1 MNPDELLDYYLG
13 PTGIPDRLRLVNE
26 FLNPIVAIRDAQRQA
41 IRAANPDLDPR
52 ERLAAGASSALTT
65 GLMGIPALMANR
77 GYMPSAEALGEI
89 LTGIGAS
96 SPTVQ
101 AGVQEAIARFNQPGP
116 MPTLYSNPIP
126 GLGDNGG
133 PPLDPRPPEL
143 GSRTLRAVQELPQ
156 ERGTYQQLRQAL
168 VRSAG
173 GDPAEREIFFTGMDQ
188 MFDPQQQVTRQEL
201 EDYLAR
207 TTPMFRTTEDRASGV
222 VGERANRYDLLEAAR
237 QVYPNTD
244 EGRSMYDDLVQQY
257 ADRYGLN
264 PHDNATVMEALE
276 EEFEDLV
283 MGDLYRMD
291 DDELASVAGVSPGFD
306 PRATQYSDYFTE
318 GMSDYRERRYGFTN
332 PGAIGS
338 DPAGPLRGYRSAASH
353 FDDEFTPFLHT
364 RTATASAMG
373 GRDNAYHIGE
383 IQSDLGQF
391 LQRGVPTVPETPEMS
406 AYMRLANL
414 RELPPAQWRQI
425 MREGMPGRE
434 DWYESTFRL
443 PGWEGPDP
451 GQGEFLVAADN
462 ILSRARRNFELSEMY
477 ARDEVTALSQP
488 SDLYRDRLRERLP
501 EDWLGFDSPSSAV
514 AALIGELRAGRSPE
528 EIAGNWDLADDAPIM
543 SLIRNASDRG
553 VFNGEA
559 ATNLNAARQHLYNLQ
574 TQRRQLG
581 DNNAASIRFFIDT
594 DIDPRFEDRLNAGE
608 FFSDQ
613 ELYQIMR
620 ETTPRQASAI
630 FARQELMRRGINPTV
645 VRDLSGMGSVMEAGT
660 RSAQPF
666 IESTNQWVDYALRQ
680 ELFEAAVEG
689 RPYVTLSNPQMVR
702 RMTGGSEEGQSEFYG
717 SIVPNRLRHLLR
729 RLDRNAQIT
738 SSPDEFQSNAE
749 MILGPGFV
757 DLPTGREEV
766 LTVRMTPELR
776 QRILGDEEQGYRG
789 LTTFLRPE
797 TAVLGGA
804 LASGA
809 FMGQDEGPQ

>member
-126 GLGDNGG
+126 GLGANTTADDLLG
-133 PPLDPRPPEL
+133 L
-143 GSRTLRAVQELPQ
+143 GSRTLRAVRELPQ

-222 VGERANRYDLLEAAR
+222 VGERADRYDLLDAAAS
-237 QVYPNTD
+237 VYPHTD
-244 EGRSMYDDLVQQY
+244 AGRARYDELVQEY

-264 PHDNATVMEALE
+264 PHDNATVMEALNE
-276 EEFEDLV
+276 ELVTRLRNDLFH
-283 MGDLYRMD
+283 MD
-291 DDELASVAGVSPGFD
+291 DDELAAVAGVSPGFD

-338 DPAGPLRGYRSAASH
+338 DPGSRPRGYSSAASH

-383 IQSDLGQF
+383 IQSDLGQ
-391 LQRGVPTVPETPEMS
+391 LVQRGVSAVPETPEMA
-406 AYMRLANL
+406 AYGRLANL

-434 DWYESTFRL
+434 DWYESVFRL
-443 PGWEGPDP
+443 PGWEGRDP
-451 GQGEFLVAADN
+451 GQGSS
-462 ILSRARRNFELSEMY
+462 LSRRTTSSQGLGGTSNCRRCTQETRSRPFPSRLISIEIGSASAFPRIGLGSTPPALPSLRLSESCGP
-477 ARDEVTALSQP
+477 V
-488 SDLYRDRLRERLP
+488 
-501 EDWLGFDSPSSAV
+501 
-514 AALIGELRAGRSPE
+514 
-528 EIAGNWDLADDAPIM
+528 
-543 SLIRNASDRG
+543 
-553 VFNGEA
+553 
-559 ATNLNAARQHLYNLQ
+559 
-574 TQRRQLG
+574 
-581 DNNAASIRFFIDT
+581 
-594 DIDPRFEDRLNAGE
+594 
-608 FFSDQ
+608 
-613 ELYQIMR
+613 
-620 ETTPRQASAI
+620 
-630 FARQELMRRGINPTV
+630 
-645 VRDLSGMGSVMEAGT
+645 
-660 RSAQPF
+660 
-666 IESTNQWVDYALRQ
+666 ALRRRS
-680 ELFEAAVEG
+680 LG
-689 RPYVTLSNPQMVR
+689 SGISLTLRS
-702 RMTGGSEEGQSEFYG
+702 
-717 SIVPNRLRHLLR
+717 
-729 RLDRNAQIT
+729 
-738 SSPDEFQSNAE
+738 
-749 MILGPGFV
+749 
-757 DLPTGREEV
+757 
-766 LTVRMTPELR
+766 
-776 QRILGDEEQGYRG
+776 
-789 LTTFLRPE
+789 
-797 TAVLGGA
+797 
-804 LASGA
+804 
-809 FMGQDEGPQ
+809 

>member
-126 GLGDNGG
+126 GLGDNTTADDLFG
-133 PPLDPRPPEL
+133 L

-156 ERGTYQQLRQAL
+156 QRGTYQQLRQAL
-168 VRSAG
+168 IKSAG
-173 GDPAEREIFFTGMDQ
+173 GEPAEREIFFTGMDQ

-222 VGERANRYDLLEAAR
+222 IGETANRYDLLEAAER
-237 QVYPNTD
+237 VYPNTD
-244 EGRSMYDDLVQQY
+244 AGRARYDELVQEY

-276 EEFEDLV
+276 EEYADRMRSDLF
-283 MGDLYRMD
+283 YMD
-291 DDELASVAGVSPGFD
+291 DDELAAVVGVSPGFD
-306 PRATQYSDYFTE
+306 PRETQYSDYFTP
-318 GMSDYRERRYGFTN
+318 GLSDYRERRYGFTN
-332 PGAIGS
+332 PGAIGA
-338 DPAGPLRGYRSAASH
+338 DPQYPERGYSSASSH
-353 FDDEFTPFLHT
+353 FDRDEFTPFLHT

-383 IQSDLGQF
+383 LQSDFGQAI
-391 LQRGVPTVPETPEMS
+391 QQGRINRVPETPEMVP
-406 AYMRLANL
+406 YMRLARL
-414 RELPPAQWRQI
+414 QEMPPAQWRQV

-443 PGWEGPDP
+443 PGWEGSDP

-462 ILSRARRNFELSEMY
+462 VLSRARQNLDLAEMY

-488 SDLYRDRLRERLP
+488 VDLYRDRLREYLP
-501 EDWLGFDSPSSAV
+501 AVDDLGFDSPGSAV
-514 AALIGELRAGRSPE
+514 AALIGDLRAGRSPE
-528 EIAGNWDLADDAPIM
+528 EIAGNWGIPEDTPIM

-559 ATNLNAARQHLYNLQ
+559 ATNLNAARERLYDIQ
-574 TQRRQLG
+574 SQRRNLG
-581 DNNAASIRFFIDT
+581 SGNAASIRPLIDT
-594 DIDPRFEDRLNAGE
+594 DIDPRFEERLNAGE

-613 ELYQIMR
+613 EIYQIMR
-620 ETTPRQASAI
+620 ETSPRQANAI
-630 FARQELMRRGINPTV
+630 FAQQEFMRRGINPTV
-645 VRDLSGMGSVMEAGT
+645 VRDLTGMNAALEAGT

-666 IESTNQWVDYALRQ
+666 VESTNQWVDFALRQ
-680 ELFEAAVEG
+680 ELFNAAVEG
-689 RPYVTLSNPQMVR
+689 RPYVTLSNPEMVR
-702 RMTGGSEEGQSEFYG
+702 RMTMGSEHGQGEFYG

-738 SSPDEFQSNAE
+738 SSPDEFRSNPE

-757 DLPTGREEV
+757 ETDTGREEV
-766 LTVRMTPELR
+766 LTLRMTPELR
-776 QRILGDEEQGYRG
+776 ARILGDEEQGYRG